1 MSHKLIE
8 NVSDTARWVAYYRAM
23 ESDRPDA
30 LFRDPWARKLAGE
43 RGAAIVRHIPRAEAM
58 AWALIVRTIVFDE
71 LILQA
76 VRRDGTDVVLNL
88 AAGFDTRPY
97 RLPLPPSLKWIEVDL
112 PELLAHKEQEMEGER
127 PVCELERVRM
137 DLADPEARRALF
149 ARVAEMGRRVIVI
162 SEGLLLYL
170 TPEQVAPLATDL
182 HANPSF
188 RWWVTDLLSPA
199 MRKRLHRSWGRH
211 LEGANAPYQFA
222 PEDGPAFFRPF
233 GWDVAEFRP
242 VFDEARRL
250 RREMPLAWLLSRI
263 ARISFGNGAGV
274 ALLERAAG

>member
-1 MSHKLIE
+1 MSRKLIE
-8 NVSDTARWVAYYRAM
+8 NVSDTARWVAFYRAM

-43 RGAAIVRHIPRAEAM
+43 RGAAIVRHIPRAKAM
-58 AWALIVRTIVFDE
+58 AWALIVRTCVFDE

-76 VRRDGTDVVLNL
+76 VRRDGADVVLNL

-97 RLPLPPSLKWIEVDL
+97 RLPLPPSLKWVEVDL
-112 PELLAHKEQEMEGER
+112 PELLSHKEQEMAREQ
-127 PVCELERVRM
+127 PVCELERIKL
-137 DLADPEARRALF
+137 DLADLEARRSLF
-149 ARVAEMGRRVIVI
+149 ERVGGMGRRVIVA

-170 TPEQVAPLATDL
+170 TPQQVGPLAADL
-182 HANPSF
+182 HAQPSF

-199 MRKRLHRSWGRH
+199 LRKRLHRSWGSH

-222 PEDGPAFFRPF
+222 PEDGPGFFQPF

-250 RREMPLAWLLSRI
+250 RREMPMAWLLAWI
-263 ARISFGNGAGV
+263 ARLGFGKGAGV
-274 ALLERAAG
+274 ALLERAG